1 MGGAD
6 IMAKMMAYQVSGL
19 EIDLFCED
27 DEVVSRKTFLPKGIT
42 ERNEIM
48 LSESHVAST
57 IVARKVKR
65 SQFKFFD
72 LRVN

>member
-1 MGGAD
+1 MTLLALSL
-6 IMAKMMAYQVSGL
+6 I
-19 EIDLFCED
+19 ELFCED
-27 DEVVSRKTFLPKGIT
+27 DEVVSRKTFLPRGIT

-48 LSESHVAST
+48 LSESHVASMM

-72 LRVN
+72 LRIRVDRFSSCKS

>member
-1 MGGAD
+1 M
-6 IMAKMMAYQVSGL
+6 L
-19 EIDLFCED
+19 ELFCED

-48 LSESHVAST
+48 LSESHVASM

-72 LRVN
+72 LRVDRSSSRQVVK